1 MLAFLHFCSLRQVA
15 ICHFLNT
22 TQVRRSKAVLH
33 YQLSALLDIT
43 NICCPGGDL
52 NTSVASDAHRREWL
66 QAIACLIETSGEEQ
80 TAVVKR
86 VLRFII
92 IGLLASCTLEIGSLG
107 NAEGSEKVLVLQSVM
122 IPPYEAV
129 VQGFRSV
136 CCNEPI
142 ERLAVHEQEPSDLL
156 KHVRNS
162 RPSLILAIGLEA
174 LRKAQ
179 DVKEIPVVY
188 CMVLTSPSHPLG
200 NGINITGV
208 SMNVPQEKQLG
219 MFIDALPEVKR
230 IGIVYSAGHT
240 GRFAESACMA
250 AKGKNI
256 TVVRKEVESSK
267 EVAPAME
274 AMKGSIDAFWMLPDM
289 TLINEVTVEYM
300 LSFSMENHIPLL
312 TFSNM
317 YVEQGALMSI
327 GVDTEDI
334 GAQAGE
340 MAKKILSG
348 SAVKNVP
355 PVEARKAV
363 SHINLTVAKK
373 LGVTLEKDVVNRSVI
388 VH

>member
-1 MLAFLHFCSLRQVA
+1 M
-15 ICHFLNT
+15 
-22 TQVRRSKAVLH
+22 
-33 YQLSALLDIT
+33 
-43 NICCPGGDL
+43 
-52 NTSVASDAHRREWL
+52 
-66 QAIACLIETSGEEQ
+66 
-80 TAVVKR
+80 KR

-256 TVVRKEVESSK
+256 TVVR
-267 EVAPAME
+267 
-274 AMKGSIDAFWMLPDM
+274 
-289 TLINEVTVEYM
+289 
-300 LSFSMENHIPLL
+300 
-312 TFSNM
+312 
-317 YVEQGALMSI
+317 
-327 GVDTEDI
+327 
-334 GAQAGE
+334 
-340 MAKKILSG
+340 
-348 SAVKNVP
+348 
-355 PVEARKAV
+355 
-363 SHINLTVAKK
+363 
-373 LGVTLEKDVVNRSVI
+373 
-388 VH
+388 